1 MPTIAEKWVQEG
13 VKIGIEKGIEK
24 GKTEDA
30 GKMISLG
37 MNNTDIRKITG
48 LPISKIEEM
57 RKKVK
62 K

>member
-13 VKIGIEKGIEK
+13 MKIGVEKGVEK

-37 MNNTDIRKITG
+37 MNNSDIGKIN
-48 LPISKIEEM
+48 K
-57 RKKVK
+57 
-62 K
+62 